1 MSAAPIRALH
11 VNDAAFTTTVLLAE
25 ARRRGLPWGYL
36 QLAVTEPSWRGFDRF
51 VRRGARGLAWEAR
64 LALAAAHA
72 DLLHVHVASVERHT
86 GWLPRPYVLHLHGTD
101 ARTHQY
107 DPRLG
112 PQVRRAIDRAAAVL
126 YSTPDLAPHV
136 RRDGAELLPSPID
149 TAALPPWGP
158 AVRPRV
164 VFPSRWSAV
173 KGLDVQLAVVR
184 HLRDCCGQD
193 VDLVGINW
201 GEGAPAARTA
211 GVRLVER
218 LPHVGFQQ
226 LLSTAHVA
234 VGQPTGML
242 AVSELEALGIGVPVV
257 APLNPV
263 WYNDGAPVPP
273 VAGGL
278 ALGEAHALP
287 PQDRETSRTPP
298 LSPHEVDELGSSI
311 GEIVLRTLEVPALA
325 EEVNARRL
333 WVASEHGVER
343 AVDRLVQLYERIM
356 DSRRH

>member
-1 MSAAPIRALH
+1 MSAEPIRALH
-11 VNDAAFTTTVLLAE
+11 VNDAAFTTMVLLAE

-36 QLAVTEPSWRGFDRF
+36 QLAVTEPSWRGVDRL

-64 LALAAAHA
+64 LARAAARA
-72 DLLHVHVASVERHT
+72 DLLHVHVASVVSHT
-86 GWLPRPYVLHLHGTD
+86 GWVPRPYVLHLHGTD

-136 RRDGAELLPSPID
+136 RRDGAELLPGPID
-149 TAALPPWGP
+149 TAALPPWEP
-158 AVRPRV
+158 ALRPRV

-184 HLRDCCGQD
+184 HLGDRRGQD

-218 LPHVGFQQ
+218 LPHVGFQR
-226 LLSTAHVA
+226 LLATAHVA

-263 WYNDGAPVPP
+263 WYTEGVPLPP

-287 PQDRETSRTPP
+287 PQDPVTSRTPP
-298 LSPHEVDELGSSI
+298 LTPQEVDELGSSI
-311 GEIVLRTLEVPALA
+311 GELVLRALEVPAPD
-325 EEVNARRL
+325 EVVDERRL
-333 WVASEHGVER
+333 WVASEHGAGR
-343 AVDRLVQLYERIM
+343 AVNRLVQLYGRVM
-356 DSRRH
+356 DGGRH